1 MTHGRR
7 ARLHTGADLFR
18 AGRSSRTPA
27 TGKWLLPHRARLSR
41 ARLGR
46 PQREV
51 GDIEAA
57 RSAIEAADAWFRASG
72 GGDEAAVA
80 QCLLAAM
87 DAEGGVPDAAG
98 RLELIFE
105 KAQAANDLEVQV
117 LALDALAGL
126 RAEAGDIS
134 ESNEMLDRADALMA
148 AAGHRLTE
156 GDRLDGH
163 RARALLDAAGVAPA
177 S

>member
-1 MTHGRR
+1 VLQLSG
-7 ARLHTGADLFR
+7 D
-18 AGRSSRTPA
+18 
-27 TGKWLLPHRARLSR
+27 HRAAISTLQQGIEIIRAIGLMRSLALSR
-41 ARLGR
+41 VHLGR
-46 PQREV
+46 LQREV
-51 GDIEAA
+51 GDLRAA
-57 RSAIEAADAWFRASG
+57 RSTIEAADAWFQASG

-87 DAEGGVPDAAG
+87 DAEDGVPGAAG
-98 RLELIFE
+98 RLVSIHE
-105 KAQAANDLEVQV
+105 KAEAAGDLEVQV

-126 RAEAGDIS
+126 RADAGDIIDG
-134 ESNEMLDRADALMA
+134 NELLERADALMA

-163 RARALLDAAGVAPA
+163 RARALLDAADVAPA